1 MRSRQKEAAADRQRR
16 GLPPAKR
23 GPKPRG
29 GPSAGN
35 LSQSESL
42 ACQAVESALSAAAAA
57 NAAAV
62 AFTSPTA
69 ATAAASGTAVV
80 TSSAA
85 VVTTSA
91 ALVPA
96 AAYIDSGSGSGFS
109 IGSASTAG
117 TSTPTIFSKPT
128 AFLPRRGG
136 GHGSVSGKGAGWT
149 RGVGTGDSGSS
160 NIGSIGGGSGDN
172 DIGFYIVQ
180 LEAMLRNLTLQ
191 QQLLHGQIQ
200 SAMVICHQHQ
210 LQLQHGSYQAQS
222 AGNQVWFHSC
232 HVRLLELLHA
242 AQAHQNMLQL
252 NWASVTGWLGYVKQ
266 NLDALRWLDQ
276 QGREF
281 QQTPTLDH
289 GGDTSQ
295 PPTILEQALQRVCA
309 IPGITTKPPAGVA
322 RTQLRQLGFEGAGMG
337 AGKSQRSVLCVNKH
351 ELQLTITHAT
361 CRTHVRT

>member
-1 MRSRQKEAAADRQRR
+1 MPSDGALAKNESSARNAVR
-16 GLPPAKR
+16 PA
-23 GPKPRG
+23 
-29 GPSAGN
+29 
-35 LSQSESL
+35 SE
-42 ACQAVESALSAAAAA
+42 AAAAA
-57 NAAAV
+57 ISAV
-62 AFTSPTA
+62 AAFTSPSA
-69 ATAAASGTAVV
+69 AAAAASGTAVV

-96 AAYIDSGSGSGFS
+96 TAFIDSGSGSGFS
-109 IGSASTAG
+109 ISSASTAG
-117 TSTPTIFSKPT
+117 TSTPTILSNPT

-136 GHGSVSGKGAGWT
+136 GHGSVAGKGAGWT
-149 RGVGTGDSGSS
+149 RGVGNGDSGSGS
-160 NIGSIGGGSGDN
+160 IGSIGGGSGDN

-337 AGKSQRSVLCVNKH
+337 AGKPQRSGAVC
-351 ELQLTITHAT
+351 EQT
-361 CRTHVRT
+361 